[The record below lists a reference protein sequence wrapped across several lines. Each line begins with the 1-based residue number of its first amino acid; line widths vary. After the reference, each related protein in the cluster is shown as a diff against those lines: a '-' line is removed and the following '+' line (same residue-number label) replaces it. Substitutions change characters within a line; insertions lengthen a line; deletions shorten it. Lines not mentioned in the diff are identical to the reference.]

1 MYELISYIDVAP
13 AASSGAFDLNSLVGG
28 GAGATLIAVIFYVGK
43 LILDRTIPSRSDSR
57 ANITILLEGLQSMV
71 KVLQDE
77 KAADAKRLTDRQSRI
92 DSLEEESDTNYVRKA
107 EMQAEIIELRA
118 RVAQKDRHI
127 TELVHMLTRMGARV
141 VGLDADYLDITLP
154 AAEIVQAREEV
165 KKADAGSTT
174 TVS

>member
-1 MYELISYIDVAP
+1 MDVLSLFVAVDPTP
-13 AASSGAFDLNSLVGG
+13 ASGAFDLNSLLGG
-28 GAGATLIAVIFYVGK
+28 GAGATLVAVIFYVGK

-92 DSLEEESDTNYVRKA
+92 DVLEEESDTNYVRKA

-127 TELVHMLTRMGARV
+127 KELVHLLTRMGAKV

-154 AAEIVQAREEV
+154 AAEIVAAREAS
-165 KKADAGSTT
+165 KKADAGSPTA
-174 TVS
+174 VS